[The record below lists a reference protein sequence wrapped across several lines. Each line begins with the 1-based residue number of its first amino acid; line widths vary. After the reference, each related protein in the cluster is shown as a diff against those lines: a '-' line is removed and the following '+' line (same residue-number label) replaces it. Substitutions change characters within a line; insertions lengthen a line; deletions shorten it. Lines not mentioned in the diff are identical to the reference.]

1 VKQRPRGGMEPIG
14 AVLEEMRRSGRLDKG
29 IKIQS
34 LSDVWPAVQSL
45 WDETTIGAYVARNSR
60 PTEFRNGT
68 LTIVCANASIMQVLA
83 EQKALILEKL
93 NGQMGARMVTDLAF
107 GLENVHEVRVQSQ
120 SPRAGPAGPVDDS
133 LARTVVLT
141 VEQKARAAKM
151 AEGIENPA
159 LRASF
164 ERAYE
169 AWLRWNVWRSRK
181 RAASR
186 TQRTPPRTY

>member
-1 VKQRPRGGMEPIG
+1 MEPIG

-29 IKIQS
+29 IKVQS

-60 PTEFRNGT
+60 PSEFRNGT

-83 EQKALILEKL
+83 EQKPLIVEKL
-93 NGQMGARMVTDLAF
+93 NRQMGMPIVTDLAF
-107 GLENVHEVRVQSQ
+107 GLENVHEVRVQRQ
-120 SPRAGPAGPVDDS
+120 QPPAAPAGPADDS

-141 VEQKARAAKM
+141 AEQKARAAKM
-151 AEGIENPA
+151 AEGIENPS
-159 LRASF
+159 LRSSF

-169 AWLRWNVWRSRK
+169 AWLRWNVWRNKQRASSRPH
-181 RAASR
+181 
-186 TQRTPPRTY
+186 RTPPRRY